1 MTCSHAVQL
10 QLITELLQGLA
21 QDLAGASDSESDGE
35 SSRDECDQLD
45 RRLTA
50 IGLDQLRRKVAQ
62 RDDVLRQIHALT
74 ETVIE

>member
-1 MTCSHAVQL
+1 MTCSHTSQL
-10 QLITELLQGLA
+10 RQITDLLQCLA
-21 QDLAGASDSESDGE
+21 RDMAGESDSESDGE

>member
-1 MTCSHAVQL
+1 M
-10 QLITELLQGLA
+10 
-21 QDLAGASDSESDGE
+21 AGESDSESDGE